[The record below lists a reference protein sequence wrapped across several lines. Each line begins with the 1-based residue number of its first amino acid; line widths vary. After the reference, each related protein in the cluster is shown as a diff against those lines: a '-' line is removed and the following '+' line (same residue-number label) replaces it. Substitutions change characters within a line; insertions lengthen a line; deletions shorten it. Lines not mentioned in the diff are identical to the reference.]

1 MKKIIG
7 MMLLVAAGFFTQA
20 QTTATPA
27 PAPSKDETEVAAAVE
42 KLRLAMISG
51 NKADLESVLSK
62 DLSYGH
68 SGGKLE
74 DKDSFVTAISTKKSD
89 FKAIELSKQTIAVIG
104 KVAIVRHDL
113 VADTF
118 DKGVAAHIH
127 LGIVLVF
134 QKEKSEWKMIGRR
147 AFHLD

>member
-1 MKKIIG
+1 MKKLIG
-7 MMLLVAAGFFTQA
+7 MILLVTAGLFTQA
-20 QTTATPA
+20 QTAMVTPT
-27 PAPSKDETEVAAAVE
+27 KDETEVAAAVE

-51 NKADLESVLSK
+51 NKADLESVLSD

-74 DKDSFVTAISTKKSD
+74 NKESFVTAISTKKSN
-89 FKAIELSKQTIAVIG
+89 FLTIELSKQTISVIG

-113 VADTF
+113 IADTN
-118 DKGVAAHIH
+118 DNNKPAHIH

-134 QKEKSEWKMIGRR
+134 QKDKSDWKMIGRR

>member
-1 MKKIIG
+1 MKKLIG
-7 MMLLVAAGFFTQA
+7 MILLVTAGLFTQA
-20 QTTATPA
+20 QTMVTPT
-27 PAPSKDETEVAAAVE
+27 KDETEVAAAVE

-74 DKDSFVTAISTKKSD
+74 NMESFVTAISTKKSD
-89 FKAIELSKQTIAVIG
+89 FKAIELSKQTISVIG
-104 KVAIVRHDL
+104 KVAVVRHDL
-113 VADTF
+113 IADTN
-118 DKGVAAHIH
+118 DKNVPAHIH

-134 QKEKSEWKMIGRR
+134 QKEKSDWKIIARR